1 MGEAHVLT
9 IDGGHPARLNQWD
22 GRHWSVR
29 ARLKRRDRE
38 TVGLYARLAAIP
50 PAAGRRRVSLRLTLA
65 PRQRAGDPDS
75 YWKSLLDA
83 LVHAGLLVDDNRQSV
98 ELGEVTFE
106 RGSIRRTAIVLEDVA
121 SLPHRGDTKT
131 AGGAS
136 TVPDGDSQGH
146 AGSPA
151 VGQF

>member
-1 MGEAHVLT
+1 MSIAHVLT
-9 IDGGHPARLNQWD
+9 IDGWHPARLNQWD
-22 GRHWSVR
+22 GHHWRVR
-29 ARLKRRDRE
+29 SRLKKKDRE
-38 TVGLYARLAAIP
+38 LVSLYAYLAGIP
-50 PAAGRRRVSLRLTLA
+50 RATGRRRVSLRLTLA
-65 PRQRAGDPDS
+65 PRQRAGDPDA
-75 YWKSLLDA
+75 YWKSTLDA

-121 SLPHRGDTKT
+121 SLPRRGDTKT

-136 TVPDGDSQGH
+136 TVTDGDSQGH